1 MSVPPQSKAHATF
14 TLNARK
20 IRDFLVAH
28 PGSTN
33 DQVREATGHSVTRL
47 QRMGLAYWK
56 REEGE
61 VKWYAKEGVS
71 RSSKKPEKWEWRWN
85 PDALHW
91 EHGDE
96 VSETKWE
103 QYTP

>member
-1 MSVPPQSKAHATF
+1 MSVSSKAHATF

-20 IRDFLVAH
+20 IRDFLVTH

-47 QRMGLAYWK
+47 QHMGLAYWK
-56 REEGE
+56 REDGK
-61 VKWYAKEGVS
+61 VKWYVRAGVS
-71 RSSKKPEKWEWRWN
+71 RAKQTEGDWRWN

-91 EHGDE
+91 EAGCE

-103 QYTP
+103 QYKG